1 LLFPMFIV
9 KLLIRGL
16 IIIMVII
23 IYDDDDDDDDDESE
37 ARTVARWPGGRG
49 SWLVTGQKHY
59 GI

>member
-1 LLFPMFIV
+1 MFIV